1 MKKSVTALLTLI
13 AASSAH
19 ASIIYMFDSVTP
31 IGGGSFDW
39 EYTAQ
44 LSADQKI
51 DTTLSPAYAVVYDFL
66 GVTGATTSDVVAG
79 LTLDTFLEDTTSPQ
93 PFDQDVPDSPTI
105 PNVVTTMTG
114 SFEAEE
120 LTDLYTIDIISTA
133 GPDLEKSVFQSAQ
146 ALKDAP
152 GDPANNTVTGNTAQ
166 IIGPSIVPEPATLLI
181 MGIGL
186 IVLGSRRKRA

>member
-1 MKKSVTALLTLI
+1 MKTGVTVLLTLI

-51 DTTLSPAYAVVYDFL
+51 DTALSQAYAVVYDFL

-79 LTLDTFLEDTTSPQ
+79 LTLDTFLEDTTWSQ

-105 PNVVTTMTG
+105 PNVDTTITG
-114 SFEAEE
+114 SFESEDP
-120 LTDLYTIDIISTA
+120 TDLYPHFHFEQLRITS
-133 GPDLEKSVFQSAQ
+133 
-146 ALKDAP
+146 
-152 GDPANNTVTGNTAQ
+152 
-166 IIGPSIVPEPATLLI
+166 
-181 MGIGL
+181 
-186 IVLGSRRKRA
+186 